1 MAVWDKDGNYNERR
15 ALMLLQYVQGVAP
28 LSAVEPLDE
37 DDLRNI
43 KSMRD
48 SYKKAKEM
56 GIENPIFDVVYD

>member
-1 MAVWDKDGNYNERR
+1 MWDKDGNYNERR
-15 ALMLLQYVQGVAP
+15 ALMLMQYAFGEAP

-43 KSMRD
+43 QSMRD

>member
-1 MAVWDKDGNYNERR
+1 
-15 ALMLLQYVQGVAP
+15 MLLQYVQGVAP

-48 SYKKAKEM
+48 SYRKAKEM